1 MGLDIGPES
10 VLRFTNVISS
20 SKTIVWN
27 GPMGVFEIDAFSK
40 GTIGVAKAVASATNN
55 GAFSIVGGGDSI
67 SAIKRFNFESNISY
81 ISTGGGAMLKYLE
94 GSVLPAISAIQD

>member
-1 MGLDIGPES
+1 M
-10 VLRFTNVISS
+10 VL
-20 SKTIVWN
+20 W
-27 GPMGVFEIDAFSK
+27 AFLK
-40 GTIGVAKAVASATNN
+40 LMHFQKVLLEVAKAVASATNN

-67 SAIKRFNFESNISY
+67 SAIKRFNFESSISY